1 MPRIEVAR
9 WLGGYRE
16 ILKVEDFGGDCME
29 MKGVYS
35 SLIVGVFYAD
45 RCIKSIVELNFDGK
59 STI

>member
-1 MPRIEVAR
+1 M
-9 WLGGYRE
+9 
-16 ILKVEDFGGDCME
+16 EDFGGDCME